1 MKIKKVINSIINIMT
16 VFVFIILIL
25 TIFSRIN
32 MVITNKNYFSLFG
45 YSFFEITTGSM
56 EPTLNENDIVIVDTK
71 STYNTNDIITYES
84 DNNFITH
91 RLISMSGTNLV
102 TKGDAN
108 NTSDTNVKTT
118 DVVGKVV
125 KILPGLG
132 VWQKVFTNPQVIL
145 SLFITLLL
153 FDFAFSYKG
162 KKQAVTDTNIVVN
175 KIEPDTKDNTDI
187 KTDDIDTK
195 EISKKIDNI
204 DDNYTIRLDLE
215 ELKKRIDSEM
225 SKDDK

>member
-16 VFVFIILIL
+16 VFIFIILIL

-32 MVITNKNYFSLFG
+32 MVVTNKNYFTLFG

-56 EPTLNENDIVIVDTK
+56 KPTLNENDIVIVDTK
-71 STYNTNDIITYES
+71 SVYNINDIITYKL

-91 RLISMSGTNLV
+91 RVVSINGTNLV

-108 NTSDTNVKTT
+108 NTSDTNVKTS

-132 VWQKVFTNPQVIL
+132 VWQRIFTNPQVIL

-162 KKQAVTDTNIVVN
+162 KKEVVNNTNVIVN
-175 KIEPDTKDNTDI
+175 KISDENTEENKI
-187 KTDDIDTK
+187 KENTIDTK
-195 EISKKIDNI
+195 KINKTIDNI
-204 DDNYTIRLDLE
+204 DDSYTIRLDLE

-225 SKDDK
+225 NKDDK